1 MTPRI
6 GSIREAYAVL
16 GLDPGAGFDAAKS
29 AFRDAAKKLH
39 PDITPPSP
47 DTLSELAD
55 IVAAIRYLEAHR
67 PACLELQISAT
78 EAASGITKALKYGD
92 KPIIVR
98 IPAGVCDGASLTAV
112 GDDSVQVQISVL
124 AGEDA
129 PMAAPDSAALE
140 DFVDTFS
147 RPSPMS
153 RFARWIRNSNSAA

>member
-39 PDITPPSP
+39 PDVTAPSP

-55 IVAAIRYLEAHR
+55 IVAAIRFIESRR
-67 PACLELQISAT
+67 PACLELQISAS
-78 EAASGITKALKYGD
+78 EAANGVTRALKYGD

-98 IPAGVCDGASLTAV
+98 IPAGVMNGASLAAV
-112 GDDSVQVQISVL
+112 GDDSVQVQISIL

-129 PMAAPDSAALE
+129 PCAQTDSAALE

>member
-67 PACLELQISAT
+67 PACLELQISAA

-98 IPAGVCDGASLTAV
+98 IPAGVCDGTSLTAV

-124 AGEDA
+124 AGEA
-129 PMAAPDSAALE
+129 SPMVAPDSAALE